1 MKILLKILLFL
12 FSFQLSAQ
20 KYSYTDYY
28 KTVNEAELAFVESDF
43 QKATHR
49 IYADSKISV
58 EVLK

>member
-1 MKILLKILLFL
+1 MIQVQSTAFPLFDINP
-12 FSFQLSAQ
+12 Q
-20 KYSYTDYY
+20 KYVPNIY
-28 KTVNEAELAFVESDF
+28 EAEESDF